1 MLVDWLLAFV
11 ATVLIEAAIV
21 VAATRDLGL
30 TLKRRSLVALG
41 AQALTHPLVWFVFPR
56 LPGAAEAWFWFSEL
70 TAVVLEGLL
79 YARALTGLGT
89 LRAFGLAAVAN
100 ALSLGAGV
108 AWNALTG

>member
-1 MLVDWLLAFV
+1 MLVDWLLAFI
-11 ATVLIEAAIV
+11 ATALIEVPIV

-30 TLKRRSLVALG
+30 TLKLRSLVVLG

-56 LPGAAEAWFWFSEL
+56 LPGSAEAWFWCSEL
-70 TAVVLEGLL
+70 TAVVLEGVL
-79 YARALTGLGT
+79 YARALTGLGA

-100 ALSLGAGV
+100 AVSLGVGI